1 MLGILLPTSMAFVF
15 RAARILVAILVISG
29 ILFSVYVGFVLRAT
43 VVTKPLTLGTIFSIT
58 LFFVQ

>member
-15 RAARILVAILVISG
+15 RAARILVARLVISG
-29 ILFSVYVGFVLRAT
+29 ILFSVYMGFVLRAT

-58 LFFVQ
+58 LFFVP